1 MSVTFQ
7 QLTYV
12 VEVSKCGSIN
22 KAAKNLF
29 TSQSS
34 LSHSIRA
41 LETELGFSLFARS
54 NKGIELTQEGEC
66 FVQSAQIIL
75 SEYKKIQKI
84 PTQFNHH
91 ENLSV
96 SCTYSAL
103 FMQTFIQF
111 LNQNPAQGCR
121 DIFKETGL
129 IQVLQDVVEQRY
141 RMAIFYCFESRE
153 PFHRL
158 TANRYNMD
166 LIPLRLH
173 IPLEVIMST
182 SHPLAKLDSISYL
195 HLQNQHIVTYE
206 NFDAADWLDVLGLND
221 EENITYIFDRGG
233 LFDTIKT
240 GQYIS
245 VIVKNS
251 ISINKGAGVIALPLE
266 FDQYIGVYLMKSQSY
281 QISIREK
288 KFIHDLKEH
297 MKRSLK

>member
-1 MSVTFQ
+1 MNFHNLKCV
-7 QLTYV
+7 L
-12 VEVSKCGSIN
+12 EIWKCGSIN

-245 VIVKNS
+245 VIVKSS
-251 ISINKGAGVIALPLE
+251 ISINKGAGVI
-266 FDQYIGVYLMKSQSY
+266 DRKSVV
-281 QISIREK
+281 
-288 KFIHDLKEH
+288 
-297 MKRSLK
+297 

>member
-1 MSVTFQ
+1 MNFHNLKCV
-7 QLTYV
+7 L
-12 VEVSKCGSIN
+12 EIWKCGSIN

-111 LNQNPAQGCR
+111 LNQYPVQGCR

-141 RMAIFYCFESRE
+141 RMAVFYCFEGRE

-158 TANRYNMD
+158 TANKYNMD

-182 SHPLAKLDSISYL
+182 SHPLAKLDSVSYL
-195 HLQNQHIVTYE
+195 NLQNQHIVTYE
-206 NFDAADWLDVLGLND
+206 NFDAADWLDVLGLNN

-233 LFDTIKT
+233 LLDTIKT

-245 VIVKNS
+245 IIVKNS
-251 ISINKGAGVIALPLE
+251 ISISKESGVIALPLE

-288 KFIHDLKEH
+288 KFIHDLKEQL
-297 MKRSLK
+297 KRSLK